1 MPGEIFQTRISLS
14 SDTETRERPS
24 GVKTISLIFALCPPG
39 SIWRKGGSGMVVEGV
54 LNISKVKVAKMLS
67 ISRVKSA
74 LGIFWLSKKI
84 TIGIVFN
91 KG

>member
-1 MPGEIFQTRISLS
+1 
-14 SDTETRERPS
+14 
-24 GVKTISLIFALCPPG
+24 
-39 SIWRKGGSGMVVEGV
+39 MVVEGV